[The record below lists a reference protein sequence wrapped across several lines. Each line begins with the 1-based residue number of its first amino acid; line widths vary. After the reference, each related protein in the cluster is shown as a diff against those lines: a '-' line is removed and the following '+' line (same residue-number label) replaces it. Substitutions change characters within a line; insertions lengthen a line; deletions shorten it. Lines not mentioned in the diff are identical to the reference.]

1 VVEWCFCR
9 GFRIFL
15 RANVVSLHGERG
27 EVVVVRMAGDATK
40 KLAETTPAFSFFF

>member
-9 GFRIFL
+9 DFCNFV

-27 EVVVVRMAGDATK
+27 EVVVVRMAEDAAK
-40 KLAETTPAFSFFF
+40 SWRKYTPAFSFFF